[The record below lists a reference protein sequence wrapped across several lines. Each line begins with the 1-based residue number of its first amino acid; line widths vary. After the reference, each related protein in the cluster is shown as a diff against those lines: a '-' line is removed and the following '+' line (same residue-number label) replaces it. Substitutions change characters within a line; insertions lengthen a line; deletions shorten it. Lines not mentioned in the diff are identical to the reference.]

1 LTAPSEHL
9 ELLKNAVRQS
19 VAALTVVEVDTVARA
34 HELVDFLKFEL
45 DKRPSALLSLTA
57 VPGAATHLLDASRK
71 ITGAWHSGAGILFL
85 IDNGQKKDEGA
96 PRFWADMNA
105 QRESWDALDCHI
117 IFFLLP
123 SNYRLL
129 LQAAEHLADWM
140 PFKLHITDPANASG
154 YEDKDRMSYQKAIL
168 GAGKLTPKIARQQLA
183 ILEQQLSVALH
194 EGAPRET
201 LARRYYLPMF
211 EAAMSLSD
219 LNRAQSLRQKVPEKD
234 LQAGDIIKWWRMNFE
249 LDYQLHHLTTAGS
262 WTDKLSKWADKTGD
276 ESLKA
281 NALHN
286 LGIIAEE
293 RRDFEEAED
302 WYKKSLKISER
313 LGNEHGAAIT
323 YHQLGRIAEE
333 RREFEEAKDWYKKS
347 LKIEEQLGNEH
358 GAAITYHQLGMIA
371 QKRREFE
378 EAKDWYK
385 KSLKISEQLGDEHD
399 AASTYHQ
406 LGMIAQKRREF
417 EEAKDWY
424 KKSLEIKERLGNEH
438 GAAITY
444 GQLGLFGLLQGRV
457 EDSGRWFVKS
467 IAAFSRTRD
476 PDRANQTINNFLI
489 AYQQASQSEQR
500 KLKQCW
506 DNAGLGPLPDAAA
519 RE

>member
-19 VAALTVVEVDTVARA
+19 VTALTVVEVDTVARA
-34 HELVDFLKFEL
+34 HELVDLLKFEL
-45 DKRPSALLSLTA
+45 DKRPSALLSFTA
-57 VPGAATHLLDASRK
+57 VPGAATRLLDASRK
-71 ITGAWHSGAGILFL
+71 ITGAWHSGAGVLFL

-105 QRESWDALDCHI
+105 QRESWDALNCHI

-129 LQAAEHLADWM
+129 LQTAEHLADWM
-140 PFKLHITDPANASG
+140 PLKLRITDPADAYG
-154 YEDKDRMSYQKAIL
+154 YEDKGRTTYQNAVL

-183 ILEQQLSVALH
+183 ILEQQLAAALH
-194 EGAPRET
+194 EGIPRET

-234 LQAGDIIKWWRMNFE
+234 LQAGDIIKWWMMNFE
-249 LDYQLHHLTTAGS
+249 LDYLSHHLTSAES

-286 LGIIAEE
+286 LGMIAQK

-302 WYKKSLKISER
+302 WYKKSLKIEER

-323 YHQLGRIAEE
+323 YHQLGIIAEK
-333 RREFEEAKDWYKKS
+333 RRDFEEAEDWYKKS
-347 LKIEEQLGNEH
+347 LK
-358 GAAITYHQLGMIA
+358 
-371 QKRREFE
+371 
-378 EAKDWYK
+378 
-385 KSLKISEQLGDEHD
+385 
-399 AASTYHQ
+399 
-406 LGMIAQKRREF
+406 
-417 EEAKDWY
+417 
-424 KKSLEIKERLGNEH
+424 IKERLGNEH

-444 GQLGLFGLLQGRV
+444 GQLGHLGLLQGRV
-457 EDSGRWFVKS
+457 ENSGRWFVKS
-467 IAAFSRTRD
+467 IAAFSKTRD

-489 AYQQASQSEQR
+489 AYQQTSQSEQR

-506 DNAGLGPLPDAAA
+506 ENAGLGPLPEAVTVNGYKD
-519 RE
+519 RK

>member
-1 LTAPSEHL
+1 LTALSEHL

-19 VAALTVVEVDTVARA
+19 VAALTVVEVDTVAQAR
-34 HELVDFLKFEL
+34 ELVDLLKFEL

-71 ITGAWHSGAGILFL
+71 ITGAWHSGAGVLFL

-105 QRESWDALDCHI
+105 QRESWDALNCHI

-129 LQAAEHLADWM
+129 LQTAEHLADWM
-140 PFKLHITDPANASG
+140 PLKLRITDPADAYG
-154 YEDKDRMSYQKAIL
+154 YEDKGRTTYQNAVL

-183 ILEQQLSVALH
+183 ILEQQLSAALH
-194 EGAPRET
+194 EGIPRKT

-249 LDYQLHHLTTAGS
+249 LDHQLHHLTTAGS
-262 WTDKLSKWADKTGD
+262 WTDKLSKWADKTGNQ
-276 ESLKA
+276 SLKA
-281 NALHN
+281 NSLHN

-293 RRDFEEAED
+293 RREFEKAED
-302 WYKKSLKISER
+302 WCKKSLKIFKQ
-313 LGNEHGAAIT
+313 LGDEHNAAIT
-323 YHQLGRIAEE
+323 YHQLGMIAEE
-333 RREFEEAKDWYKKS
+333 RREFEEAEDWYEKSLKIKERLGNEHGAASTYHQLGRIAQERRDFEEAENWYKKSLQIFEQLGNEHGAASTYHQLGIIAEKRRDFEEAEDWYKKS

-358 GAAITYHQLGMIA
+358 GAAITY
-371 QKRREFE
+371 
-378 EAKDWYK
+378 
-385 KSLKISEQLGDEHD
+385 
-399 AASTYHQ
+399 
-406 LGMIAQKRREF
+406 
-417 EEAKDWY
+417 
-424 KKSLEIKERLGNEH
+424 
-438 GAAITY
+438 
-444 GQLGLFGLLQGRV
+444 GQLGHLGLLQGRV
-457 EDSGRWFVKS
+457 EDLGRWSVKS

-476 PDRANQTINNFLI
+476 PDRANKAINNFLI

-500 KLKQCW
+500 KLKQW
-506 DNAGLGPLPDAAA
+506 WENAGLGQLPDAAA
-519 RE
+519 S